1 MKLLEKKYNVI
12 AIGANI
18 LFPLCWIMV
27 FKYSTYNYAAGG
39 GGPKEIKIS
48 ILLDLLQMIIL
59 FVSFVF
65 ALVAIYKNDEKM
77 WTWYVNVSIT
87 LIYFILTGMYDCIM
101 IYILIME
108 PIHLQMLF
116 QFILW

>member
-1 MKLLEKKYNVI
+1 MFEKKYNVI

-27 FKYSTYNYAAGG
+27 FKYSTYNYATGG
-39 GGPKEIKIS
+39 GGPKEIKVS

-65 ALVAIYKNDEKM
+65 ALVAIYKNDEK
-77 WTWYVNVSIT
+77 V
-87 LIYFILTGMYDCIM
+87 
-101 IYILIME
+101 
-108 PIHLQMLF
+108 
-116 QFILW
+116 